1 MIARLALAPVLLWQG
16 RQVRRS
22 ALRLPEAAGPRQGVE
37 EPEMTF
43 NAEREPLRLAVLGDS
58 SAAGVGVAHQH
69 QALAQPLAAALAH
82 RLARPVAWRLLAQ
95 TGHTAAEALTHLQA
109 SPPEPTDWLLVIV
122 GVNDAVAQTPAARF
136 MATLDAIDTWGR
148 AHLGLRHTL
157 HSALPPMDQFPLL
170 PWPLRSVL
178 GRDARRLDAAAR
190 SRVSCAAGRHHAPLP
205 TLPAPAAQWMAEDG
219 FHPGRAGYAAWAEHL
234 AGFIA
239 QVDEGEVDQ
248 GLVA

>member
-1 MIARLALAPVLLWQG
+1 MIAKLALAPVLLWQG
-16 RQVRRS
+16 RLVRRS

-43 NAEREPLRLAVLGDS
+43 NAEREPLRLTVLGDS
-58 SAAGVGVAHQH
+58 SAAGVGVAHQRH
-69 QALAQPLAAALAH
+69 ALAQPLAAALAH

-95 TGHTAAEALTHLQA
+95 TGHTAEQALAQLQAEA
-109 SPPEPTDWLLVIV
+109 PEPTDWLLVVV
-122 GVNDAVAQTPAARF
+122 GVNDAVAQTPASRF
-136 MATLDAIDTWGR
+136 AHTLDAIDTWGR

-178 GRDARRLDAAAR
+178 GQDASRLDAAAR
-190 SRVSCAAGRHHAPLP
+190 SRASCAAGRHHAPLP

>member
-1 MIARLALAPVLLWQG
+1 MIHKIALAPLLLWQG
-16 RQVRRS
+16 RQVRHR

-37 EPEMTF
+37 EPEMRF
-43 NAEREPLRLAVLGDS
+43 NVENEPLKLLVLGDS

-69 QALAQPLAAALAH
+69 QALAQPLAANLAH

-95 TGHTAAEALTHLQA
+95 TGHTATDALAHLQA
-109 SPPEPTDWLLVIV
+109 SPAEPTDWLLVIV
-122 GVNDAVAQTPAARF
+122 GVNDAVAQTPVPRF
-136 MATLDAIDTWGR
+136 VQTLDAIDAWGR

-157 HSALPPMDQFPLL
+157 HSALPPVDQFPLL

-178 GRDARRLDAAAR
+178 GRDARQLDTATR
-190 SRVSCAAGRHHAPLP
+190 RRTSPAAGRHHAPLP
-205 TLPAPAAQWMAEDG
+205 SLTGAAKQWMADDG
-219 FHPGRAGYAAWAEHL
+219 FHPGATAYAAWAQHL
-234 AGFIA
+234 AAFIA